1 MASISSCKTVTN
13 AQQTK
18 QRKAETMNTSA
29 GCLCGKV
36 RFSAPAE
43 LNEVGVCHCNI
54 CQRWSGGP
62 GFATHPSS
70 APTIEGKKFVK
81 WYRSSEWAERGF
93 CSECGSNLFYRL
105 NGDEPKYSFF
115 AGAFDDQTKLKLVCQ
130 IFIEEKP
137 DYYAFAGDIPSMTGE
152 EVFALFAESGD
163 KD

>member
-1 MASISSCKTVTN
+1 MSAS
-13 AQQTK
+13 A
-18 QRKAETMNTSA
+18 R
-29 GCLCGKV
+29 CLCGKV
-36 RFSAPAE
+36 RFTVPQE
-43 LNEVGVCHCNI
+43 QNEVGVCHCSF

-70 APTIEGKKFVK
+70 KPEIEGEEFVK

-105 NGDEPKYSFF
+105 DGDEPQYSFF
-115 AGAFDDQTKLKLVCQ
+115 AGAFDDQSKLELVCQ

-152 EVFALFAESGD
+152 EVFAMFAPDNDSSEG
-163 KD
+163 KDND